1 MATHQA
7 TPIFSLGLT
16 IITSNA
22 QETLHP
28 EDVLQALRRHAGGD
42 WGECGAEDAQS
53 NVEALRENHRLLS
66 AYRDRTG
73 ARFWI
78 ITEWDRSI
86 TTILLPKD
94 Y

>member
-1 MATHQA
+1 MATQQA
-7 TPIFSLGLT
+7 TPTFSLGLT

-28 EDVLQALRRHAGGD
+28 EDVLQALCRHAGGD
-42 WGECGAEDAQS
+42 WGECCPEDAQS
-53 NVEALRENHRLLS
+53 NDEALRENYRLLS

-73 ARFWI
+73 SKFWI

-86 TTILLPKD
+86 TTVLLPED